1 MDMIRPG
8 RCISALIFAIL
19 ALPAGS
25 AAQPAEGPPA
35 EEAEERATA
44 APLAADVGLRAEA
57 AAIREREEAVQ
68 EKEAEQEDALSSFV
82 QLLGDAKAQTTT
94 SGQSSAAFGGGILYR
109 GQDQSILVLARTDAS
124 TEALDTQAERGALML
139 TPESTGQ
146 PSFEFDWRIYFLCMV
161 SPRRWK
167 ASSCTD
173 AQREA
178 DTGDPGAPGRRP
190 PRPHDPS
197 KVDVGLRL
205 YMSGGTADWSI
216 PAPDPMDE
224 GITRRAG
231 VLAYG
236 VDIAVRREFIKGP
249 SNYVALEAGVGGTV
263 RNLIGDLTAEENRA
277 DLEAFLGTDTKIYV
291 GPELYLGLTI
301 NALSVGIALPV
312 IFDGEI
318 DGFSGGQ
325 LLVTASVR
333 DGPKLVIPDWQ
344 RTTGPGGR

>member
-1 MDMIRPG
+1 MDMIRTG
-8 RCISALIFAIL
+8 RCSAALIL
-19 ALPAGS
+19 ATFLVSRGA
-25 AAQPAEGPPA
+25 AAQPADEPPA
-35 EEAEERATA
+35 EEAA
-44 APLAADVGLRAEA
+44 V
-57 AAIREREEAVQ
+57 REREVALE
-68 EKEAEQEDALSSFV
+68 EKEAEQENALSSFV

-94 SGQSSAAFGGGILYR
+94 SGESSAAFGGGILYR

-124 TEALDTQAERGALML
+124 AEALDTQAERGALML

-146 PSFEFDWRIYFLCMV
+146 PSFEFDWRIYFLCMI

-167 ASSCTD
+167 AASCSE

-178 DTGDPGAPGRRP
+178 DKGDPSAPRRP
-190 PRPHDPS
+190 ARPHDPS

-205 YMSGGTADWSI
+205 YMAGGTADWTI
-216 PAPDPMDE
+216 PASDPMGE
-224 GITRRAG
+224 AITRRAG

-277 DLEAFLGTDTKIYV
+277 DLESFLGTDNKIYV

-301 NALSVGIALPV
+301 NALNVGIALPV
-312 IFDGEI
+312 IFDGGI

-325 LLVTASVR
+325 LLVTAIVR
-333 DGPKLVIPDWQ
+333 DGPKLVIPD
-344 RTTGPGGR
+344 